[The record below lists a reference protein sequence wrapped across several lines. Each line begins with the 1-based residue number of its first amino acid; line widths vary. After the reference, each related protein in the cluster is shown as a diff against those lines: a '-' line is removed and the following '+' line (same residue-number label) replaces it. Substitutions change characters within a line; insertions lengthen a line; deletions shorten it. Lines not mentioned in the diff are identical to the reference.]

1 MEMTDVRKDTGPEAE
16 PMRFLEYLGEVYRV
30 LLATDTGSWVI
41 RCMAS
46 EAPLFVCAEE
56 LERYT
61 PVPTP
66 DSFLAAPGE
75 VSAARQKRMD
85 MIAPLLEDRECIVSR
100 RRRQDR
106 AKRQA
111 EQYGTTSARIVRLY
125 LRYLAT
131 GQVMDTWKRPNVER
145 PEFDAAIRKYYF
157 SSRKFSLRAV
167 YEMLVLESYTG
178 SDGSIQTNVP
188 SWHSFRSYYYSRC
201 YHKQERKVIARE
213 GLGEY
218 QRNHRPAF
226 GSAAAWRPQVGSYQ
240 MDATVANVY
249 LVSRL
254 DRKTVIGRPIIYLAV
269 DTATQL
275 IAGVYVGLDS
285 GEQAVMSCLA
295 SAAENKR
302 DFCRRHGLTLTMS
315 QNQWPNA
322 GVPLEIITDR
332 GREFTGARMQELSRR
347 YGVELQSLPP
357 YRPDLKSFVE
367 RTFGLLQEK
376 YAPLLRGRGYIEE
389 AAQERYSVDYRS
401 QAVLTLEEFTQIVL
415 HCVIFAN
422 SVRRLPCGKTPA
434 ELWLEQSP
442 KLLEVDAGEIY
453 RMSLPR
459 REARLTRSG
468 FKVNGMFYVPGDMD
482 GLTIGDTYTIAY
494 DVSDL
499 RSIYIVGKDSY
510 RTCTLAQKYTM
521 YAGVTKEELKAAR
534 EQASERSRDAE
545 RRETEGSIAVL
556 RNIQGVVAEAASQCE
571 GTGSRQDGADI
582 RRQREAEKGLVG

>member
-1 MEMTDVRKDTGPEAE
+1 M
-16 PMRFLEYLGEVYRV
+16 YRV
-30 LLATDTGSWVI
+30 LLTTDTGSWLI
-41 RCMAS
+41 RCMAPA
-46 EAPLFVCAEE
+46 APVFVCAEE
-56 LERYT
+56 LERYS

-66 DSFLAAPGE
+66 ESFLATPGDA
-75 VSAARQKRMD
+75 SAARQKRMD
-85 MIAPLLEDRECIVSR
+85 MIAPLVEDRECIISGR
-100 RRRQDR
+100 KRQDR

-111 EQYGTTSARIVRLY
+111 ERFDTTSARIVRLY

-157 SSRKFSLRAV
+157 SSKKFSLRAV

-178 SDGSIQTNVP
+178 SDGSIQTNAP
-188 SWHSFRSYYYSRC
+188 SWQSFRSYFYSRR
-201 YHKQERKVIARE
+201 YHKLERKVIARE

-226 GSAAAWRPQVGSYQ
+226 GSATAWRPQVGSYQ
-240 MDATVANVY
+240 MDATVGNVY

-275 IAGVYVGLDS
+275 IAGIYVGLDS

-295 SAAENKR
+295 NAVEDKR
-302 DFCRRHGLTLTMS
+302 DFCRRHGLTVS
-315 QNQWPNA
+315 KSQWPNF
-322 GVPLEIITDR
+322 GVPREIISDR
-332 GREFTGARMQELSRR
+332 GREFTGTRMQELSRR

-357 YRPDLKSFVE
+357 YRPDLKALVE

-415 HCVIFAN
+415 HCVIFVN
-422 SVRRLPCGKTPA
+422 SARRLPCGKTPA

-442 KLLEVDAGEIY
+442 KLLAVDAGEIY
-453 RMSLPR
+453 RMTLPR
-459 REARLTRSG
+459 KEVRLTRNG
-468 FKVNGMFYVPGDMD
+468 FRVNGMYYVPGDMD
-482 GLTIGDTYTIAY
+482 GLTIGDSYTIAH
-494 DVSDL
+494 DASDL
-499 RSIYIVGKDSY
+499 RSIYVVGKDSY
-510 RTCTLAQKYTM
+510 RTCTLAQKYAM
-521 YAGVTKEELKAAR
+521 YAGLTKEELSAAR
-534 EQASERSRDAE
+534 DQETEMGRDAE
-545 RRETEGSIAVL
+545 RRETEGSIAAL
-556 RNIQGVVAEAASQCE
+556 RNIQGVVAEAVSQCE
-571 GTGSRQDGADI
+571 GVDSRQDGTDI